1 MKFSQMFE
9 LKGPTQENKNK
20 KKKKSKK
27 MPYEVFMGIM
37 FIICGYLQ
45 AMLFVII
52 SKAYEIPTKN
62 TILAACALLVVFLNI
77 SIGLLCIASRVYE
90 KNKTVAILMILLAIM
105 WIFGVI
111 IFVLIEAIGGGIN
124 G

>member
-1 MKFSQMFE
+1 MFE
-9 LKGPTQENKNK
+9 LKGPTQESKNKN
-20 KKKKSKK
+20 KKKSKK

-45 AMLFVII
+45 AMLFMII
-52 SKAYEIPTKN
+52 GKVYEIPTKN
-62 TILAACALLVVFLNI
+62 TILAACALLVIFLNI
-77 SIGLLCIASRVYE
+77 SIGVLCIASRVYE

-105 WIFGVI
+105 WIFWVI
-111 IFVLIEAIGGGIN
+111 IFALIEAIGGGLN